1 MKKIKSIFV
10 WLFLIFSFSV
20 LFVDAMDPAVVVADW
35 PKTPNIPQPKVE
47 SKNTQWLAPKKD
59 SGWDNQ
65 DKSNENSQETKGCDW
80 IKLNTDFPII
90 WNCIHIKK
98 TDWKTDVTQ
107 AFPTMI
113 GALTKIIVS
122 IILVVC
128 FIMIIVAWIMR
139 ASSWD
144 KAPTKAKWLI
154 MKVAITILLLWF
166 SWVILKLINPNFFS

>member
-1 MKKIKSIFV
+1 MQQTMCKKIFSYVIA
-10 WLFLIFSFSV
+10 LLIGISLWIWGIWWMF
-20 LFVDAMDPAVVVADW
+20 AYADW
-35 PKTPNIPQPKVE
+35 GSEKWGGE
-47 SKNTQWLAPKKD
+47 
-59 SGWDNQ
+59 
-65 DKSNENSQETKGCDW
+65 CDW
-80 IKLNTDFPII
+80 IKLNTCFPII
-90 WNCIHIKK
+90 WDCIQIKK
-98 TDWKTDVTQ
+98 TEGWTDVTK

-113 GALTKIIVS
+113 WALTKIIIS

-154 MKVAITILLLWF
+154 IKVAVTILLLWF

>member
-10 WLFLIFSFSV
+10 WLFLVFSFSV
-20 LFVDAMDPAVVVADW
+20 LFADTTDPVIVVADW
-35 PKTPNIPQPKVE
+35 PKNPTIPQPKVE
-47 SKNTQWLAPKKD
+47 STETPWLAPKKD
-59 SGWDNQ
+59 AGWDNHNE
-65 DKSNENSQETKGCDW
+65 SSENSPQAKSCDG

-90 WNCIHIKK
+90 WNCIEIKK
-98 TDWKTDVTQ
+98 GKGTDVTE

-113 GALTKIIVS
+113 WALTKIIVS

-154 MKVAITILLLWF
+154 IKVAVTILLLWF